1 MAKKYKLLFAEDA
14 PVWHEKIE
22 EMAQEY
28 PSVKFIHVSTG
39 EEVLEKIG
47 QGISILIT
55 DDSFILA
62 GGCMTGLQ
70 VTKKVRDKEKKKGKI
85 YIAIYS
91 DNDNISKKD
100 AIKAGANIMVQKGDN
115 LLKYAINKALE
126 SMKN

>member
-14 PVWHEKIE
+14 PVWHEKIDE
-22 EMAQEY
+22 IAQYY
-28 PSVKFIHVSTG
+28 PSIKFIHVSTG
-39 EEVLEKIG
+39 EEVLENIE
-47 QGISILIT
+47 GISILIT
-55 DDSFILA
+55 ADSFILS

-70 VTKKVRDKEKKKGKI
+70 VTKKVRDKEKSKGKI

-91 DNDNISKKD
+91 DNDNISRKD
-100 AIKAGANIMVQKGDN
+100 IIKAGANIKVQKGDN